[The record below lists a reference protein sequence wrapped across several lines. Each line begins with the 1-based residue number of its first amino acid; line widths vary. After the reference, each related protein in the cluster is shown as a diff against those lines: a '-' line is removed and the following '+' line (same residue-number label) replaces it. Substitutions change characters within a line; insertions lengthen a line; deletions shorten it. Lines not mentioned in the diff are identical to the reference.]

1 MTRIVSYVHRPKRL
15 PRKKATAAAIVT
27 ATNKRDTIIRH
38 RKEANVKAFFNA
50 KPTRL
55 WFTPLDERAPRTSS
69 ASMPDAAA
77 IDRPLSTVA
86 DHCTPICNGVS

>member
-38 RKEANVKAFFNA
+38 RKEANVKAFFECQA
-50 KPTRL
+50 DAPL
-55 WFTPLDERAPRTSS
+55 WLTPLDERAPRTSS

-77 IDRPLSTVA
+77 IDRPLFER
-86 DHCTPICNGVS
+86 